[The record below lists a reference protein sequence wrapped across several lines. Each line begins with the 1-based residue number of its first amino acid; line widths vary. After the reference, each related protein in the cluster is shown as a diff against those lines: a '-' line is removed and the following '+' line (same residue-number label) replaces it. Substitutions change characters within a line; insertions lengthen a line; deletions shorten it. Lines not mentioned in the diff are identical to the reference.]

1 MLTSSPVAPLPLPPP
16 FTGLALPA
24 ALLAATVPT
33 VLAYN
38 QPPSATLLN
47 QCLAVALWGGVA
59 IALPAGR
66 WVRSAWP
73 LLAALALLA
82 YAALASWL
90 FGALPMSLALLAL
103 GLLAGAGLMVVTGAS
118 AAQAG
123 GGVAAP
129 SGPSAFAALAAGLLA
144 AGVLGAAVALVQV
157 FAPGATDGQW
167 IAHSGLAGRAVG
179 NLRQPNH
186 LGSLLLWALVAA
198 VALHELRRLPRA
210 ALWALAAL
218 LVWAV
223 ELTASRTGAVGL
235 GLLLLWALVDR
246 RLSPGA
252 RWLLAATPLL
262 YAVAYGAMAWY
273 GDISQQALGAGAR
286 LLAEGAVA
294 GATTGID
301 SPNSRLNIWR
311 NTLALI
317 AAYPMGVGFGEFNF
331 AWTLT
336 AFAHRPTA
344 FFDHTHNLLLHL
356 AVELGLPGAA
366 AVCGLLGL
374 ALWQGGQRARR
385 ASGDGGVVARAGG
398 VLVLITLLH
407 SLVEY
412 PLWYA
417 YFLLPTAL
425 AWGFVLGTPV
435 GANTRAN
442 TNTAANADATPNAT
456 AATSDPAGLPPA
468 RPARP
473 GWGMAAGALMA
484 LGGALAVLDYQRVV
498 VIYAPTAQSGPLA
511 ERIIAGQHSPLF
523 AHHADYAA
531 ATSNAPADSVAL
543 GLARAPHS
551 LLDTRLMMG
560 WASHLAVSGRP
571 AQLDQARWLAQRLRE
586 FDNRDADAFFARC
599 AGAATA
605 AFQCQ
610 PPLAVHT
617 WREFL
622 DEPAEAPG
630 SVLPPPSPPP
640 SAGRLLPQSGP
651 AVAPSGPLSVTP
663 SASQ

>member
-1 MLTSSPVAPLPLPPP
+1 MLTSSPVAPLPLPPPP

-59 IALPAGR
+59 MALPAGR
-66 WVRSAWP
+66 LLRSAWP
-73 LLAALALLA
+73 LLAALGLMAL
-82 YAALASWL
+82 AALASWL
-90 FGALPMSLALLAL
+90 FGGLPMSLALLAL
-103 GLLAGAGLMVVTGAS
+103 GLLAGAALMVATGAS
-118 AAQAG
+118 AA
-123 GGVAAP
+123 
-129 SGPSAFAALAAGLLA
+129 SGPGAASAFAALAAGLLA
-144 AGVLGAAVALVQV
+144 AGVLGAVVALVQV
-157 FAPGATDGQW
+157 FAPGWTDGNW

-186 LGSLLLWALVAA
+186 LCSLLLWALVAA
-198 VALHELRRLPRA
+198 VALHELRWLPRA
-210 ALWALAAL
+210 MLWLLAGL

-235 GLLLLWALVDR
+235 GLLLLWALLDR
-246 RLSPGA
+246 RLSPSA
-252 RWLLAATPLL
+252 RWMLAATPVL

-286 LLAEGAVA
+286 LLAEGGVGGVGGA
-294 GATTGID
+294 GGSATGID

-317 AAYPMGVGFGEFNF
+317 AAHPWGVGFGEFNF

-336 AFAHRPTA
+336 TFAHRPTA
-344 FFDHTHNLLLHL
+344 FFDHTHNLPLHL

-366 AVCGLLGL
+366 AVCGLLLL
-374 ALWQGGQRARR
+374 ALWRGGQRARR
-385 ASGDGGVVARAGG
+385 ASGDTGVVARAGAL
-398 VLVLITLLH
+398 LVLITLLH

-425 AWGFVLGTPV
+425 AWGFVLGTPI
-435 GANTRAN
+435 T
-442 TNTAANADATPNAT
+442 
-456 AATSDPAGLPPA
+456 GLASAQPA
-468 RPARP
+468 RPVNR
-473 GWGMAAGALMA
+473 GWGTAAGALMV
-484 LGGALAVLDYQRVV
+484 LGGAGALLDYQRVV
-498 VIYAPTAQSGPLA
+498 VIYAPTAQSGSLA
-511 ERIIAGQHSPLF
+511 ARIASGQRSPLF

-531 ATSNAPADSVAL
+531 ATNNAPPDSVAL
-543 GLARAPHS
+543 GLARAPHA

-560 WASHLAVSGRP
+560 WANHLAASGQAVP
-571 AQLDQARWLAQRLRE
+571 LDQARWLAQRLRE
-586 FDNRDADAFFARC
+586 FDNRDADTFFAPC
-599 AGAATA
+599 EGGATV

-610 PPLAVHT
+610 APLAQHS

-622 DEPAEAPG
+622 AQPVELPG
-630 SVLPPPSPPP
+630 QP
-640 SAGRLLPQSGP
+640 GP
-651 AVAPSGPLSVTP
+651 AGAASASTSAPP

>member
-1 MLTSSPVAPLPLPPP
+1 MSTASNAAPPPP

-24 ALLAATVPT
+24 ALLAASVPT
-33 VLAYN
+33 LLAYN

-47 QCLAVALWGGVA
+47 QCVAVALWGGVA
-59 IALPAGR
+59 MALPAGR
-66 WVRSAWP
+66 WVRSVWP
-73 LLAALALLA
+73 LLAALGLMAF
-82 YAALASWL
+82 AALASWL
-90 FGALPMSLALLAL
+90 LGALPMSLALLAL
-103 GLLAGAGLMVVTGAS
+103 GLLAGAAIMVVTGAS
-118 AAQAG
+118 AAQARG
-123 GGVAAP
+123 GTGAP
-129 SGPSAFAALAAGLLA
+129 TGPSAFAALAAGLLA

-157 FAPGATDGQW
+157 FAPGATDGRW

-186 LGSLLLWALVAA
+186 LCSLLLWALVAA
-198 VALHELRRLPRA
+198 AALHELRRLPRT

-235 GLLLLWALVDR
+235 GLLLLWALIDR
-246 RLSPGA
+246 RLSPSA

-273 GDISQQALGAGAR
+273 GSISQQALGAGAR
-286 LLAEGAVA
+286 LVAEGAVA
-294 GATTGID
+294 GAATGID

-317 AAYPMGVGFGEFNF
+317 ADYPGGVGFGEFNF

-344 FFDHTHNLLLHL
+344 FFDHTHNLPLQL

-366 AVCGLLGL
+366 AMCGLLLL
-374 ALWQGGQRARR
+374 ALWQGGRRAHR
-385 ASGDGGVVARAGG
+385 ASGDAGVVARAGG
-398 VLVLITLLH
+398 ALVLITLLH

-425 AWGFVLGTPV
+425 AWGFVLGTPAEP
-435 GANTRAN
+435 GAAL
-442 TNTAANADATPNAT
+442 AAAQ
-456 AATSDPAGLPPA
+456 PAQPAQPA
-468 RPARP
+468 RLARP
-473 GWGMAAGALMA
+473 GWGLAAGALMA
-484 LGGALAVLDYQRVV
+484 LGGALALLDYQRVV
-498 VIYAPTAQSGPLA
+498 VIYAPTADSGSLA
-511 ERIIAGQHSPLF
+511 ARIADGQRSPLF

-531 ATSNAPADSVAL
+531 ATNNAPLDSVAL
-543 GLARAPHS
+543 GMARAPHS

-560 WASHLAVSGRP
+560 WASHLAASGQAEQR
-571 AQLDQARWLAQRLRE
+571 DQARWLAQRLRE
-586 FDNRDADAFFARC
+586 FDNRDADAFFAPC
-599 AGAATA
+599 AGGASAL
-605 AFQCQ
+605 FQCQ
-610 PPLAVHT
+610 APLAVHT
-617 WREFL
+617 WRAFL
-622 DEPAEAPG
+622 DEPAAAPAG
-630 SVLPPPSPPP
+630 GLPAP
-640 SAGRLLPQSGP
+640 SAGRPLPQPGP
-651 AVAPSGPLSVTP
+651 AVAPAAPPSVPASGSP

>member
-1 MLTSSPVAPLPLPPP
+1 MLTSAPVAPLPPPLP
-16 FTGLALPA
+16 FAGLALPA

-33 VLAYN
+33 LLAYN

-59 IALPAGR
+59 LALPPGR

-73 LLAALALLA
+73 LLAALGLMT

-90 FGALPMSLALLAL
+90 LGALPMSLALLAL

-118 AAQAG
+118 AAQACSAVG
-123 GGVAAP
+123 AP
-129 SGPSAFAALAAGLLA
+129 TGPSAFAALAAGLLA
-144 AGVLGAAVALVQV
+144 AGVLGAVVALVQV
-157 FAPGATDGQW
+157 FAPGATDGRW

-286 LLAEGAVA
+286 LVAEGAVA
-294 GATTGID
+294 GAATGID

-344 FFDHTHNLLLHL
+344 FFDHTHNLPLHL

-366 AVCGLLGL
+366 AVCGLLLL
-374 ALWQGGQRARR
+374 ALWRGGQRARR
-385 ASGDGGVVARAGG
+385 ARGDAGVVARAGG
-398 VLVLITLLH
+398 ALVLITLLH

-425 AWGFVLGTPV
+425 AWGFVLGTPA
-435 GANTRAN
+435 GANASASTHANAHAN
-442 TNTAANADATPNAT
+442 THADTQANTAAT
-456 AATSDPAGLPPA
+456 AGEPAGLRPA

-473 GWGMAAGALMA
+473 GWGLTAGALMA
-484 LGGALAVLDYQRVV
+484 LGGALALLDYQRVV
-498 VIYAPTAQSGPLA
+498 VIYAPTAESGSLA
-511 ERIIAGQHSPLF
+511 ARISAGQHSPLF

-531 ATSNAPADSVAL
+531 ATNNAPPDSIAL
-543 GLARAPHS
+543 GLLRAPHS

-560 WASHLAVSGRP
+560 WASHLAVSGQALQR
-571 AQLDQARWLAQRLRE
+571 DQARWLAQRLRE
-586 FDNRDADAFFARC
+586 FDNRDADAFFALC
-599 AGAATA
+599 AGGATV

-610 PPLAVHT
+610 APLAVHS

-622 DEPAEAPG
+622 DEPAAAPG
-630 SVLPPPSPPP
+630 GALPPPP
-640 SAGRLLPQSGP
+640 AGRPLPQPGP
-651 AVAPSGPLSVTP
+651 AVGPSAALSVAS
-663 SASQ
+663 SARQ

>member
-1 MLTSSPVAPLPLPPP
+1 MLIASNAAPLLPPP
-16 FTGLALPA
+16 FAGLALPA

-33 VLAYN
+33 LLAYN

-47 QCLAVALWGGVA
+47 QCVAVALWGGVA
-59 IALPAGR
+59 MALPAGR

-73 LLAALALLA
+73 LLAALGLMAC
-82 YAALASWL
+82 AALASWWL
-90 FGALPMSLALLAL
+90 GALPMSLALLAL
-103 GLLAGAGLMVVTGAS
+103 GLLAGAALMVVTGAS
-118 AAQAG
+118 AAQARD
-123 GGVAAP
+123 AAGAP
-129 SGPSAFAALAAGLLA
+129 TGPAAFAALAAGLLA

-157 FAPGATDGQW
+157 FAPGATDGHW

-186 LGSLLLWALVAA
+186 LCSLLLWALVAA
-198 VALHELRRLPRA
+198 VALHELRWLPRA
-210 ALWALAAL
+210 GLWALAVL

-235 GLLLLWALVDR
+235 GLLLLWALLDR

-286 LLAEGAVA
+286 LLAEGGVG
-294 GATTGID
+294 GAATGID
-301 SPNSRLNIWR
+301 SPNSRLNIWH

-317 AAYPMGVGFGEFNF
+317 AANPWAGVGFGEFNF

-336 AFAHRPTA
+336 AFDHRPTA
-344 FFDHTHNLLLHL
+344 FFDHTHNLPLQL

-366 AVCGLLGL
+366 AVCGLLLL
-374 ALWQGGQRARR
+374 ALWQGGRRAQR
-385 ASGDGGVVARAGG
+385 ASGDAGVVARAGG
-398 VLVLITLLH
+398 MLVLITLLH

-425 AWGFVLGTPV
+425 AWGFVLGTP
-435 GANTRAN
+435 
-442 TNTAANADATPNAT
+442 ADASTAT
-456 AATSDPAGLPPA
+456 AAQPAP
-468 RPARP
+468 PARP
-473 GWGMAAGALMA
+473 GWGLAAGALMA
-484 LGGALAVLDYQRVV
+484 LGGALALLDYQRVV
-498 VIYAPTAQSGPLA
+498 VIYAPTADSGSLA
-511 ERIIAGQHSPLF
+511 ARISAGQHSPLF

-531 ATSNAPADSVAL
+531 ATNNAPPDSVAL

-560 WASHLAVSGRP
+560 WASHLAVSGQ
-571 AQLDQARWLAQRLRE
+571 AGQLDQARWLAQRLRE
-586 FDNRDADAFFARC
+586 FDNRDADAFFAPC
-599 AGAATA
+599 ADGATV

-610 PPLAVHT
+610 APLAVHS

-622 DEPAEAPG
+622 APPAAVPG
-630 SVLPPPSPPP
+630 H
-640 SAGRLLPQSGP
+640 AGPAQPGP
-651 AVAPSGPLSVTP
+651 AVAPSAPLSTPPSATP
-663 SASQ
+663 SARQ

>member
-1 MLTSSPVAPLPLPPP
+1 MLTASPAAPPP
-16 FTGLALPA
+16 RLSGLALPA
-24 ALLAATVPT
+24 ALLGATVPT
-33 VLAYN
+33 LLAYN

-59 IALPAGR
+59 MALPAGR
-66 WVRSAWP
+66 LLRSAWP
-73 LLAALALLA
+73 LLAALGLMAF
-82 YAALASWL
+82 AALASWL
-90 FGALPMSLALLAL
+90 LGALPMSLALLAL
-103 GLLAGAGLMVVTGAS
+103 GLLAGAALMVATGAS
-118 AAQAG
+118 AA
-123 GGVAAP
+123 
-129 SGPSAFAALAAGLLA
+129 SGPGATGAFAALAAGLLG

-157 FAPGATDGQW
+157 FAPGWTDGQW

-186 LGSLLLWALVAA
+186 LCSLLLWALVAA
-198 VALHELRRLPRA
+198 VALHELRYLPRA
-210 ALWALAAL
+210 MLWLLAGL

-235 GLLLLWALVDR
+235 ALLLLWALLDR
-246 RLSPGA
+246 RLSPSA
-252 RWLLAATPLL
+252 RALLAATPVL

-286 LLAEGAVA
+286 LVAEGAVA
-294 GATTGID
+294 GSATGID

-317 AAYPMGVGFGEFNF
+317 AAHPWGVGFGEFNF

-336 AFAHRPTA
+336 SFVNRPTA
-344 FFDHTHNLLLHL
+344 FFDHTHNLLLQW

-366 AVCGLLGL
+366 AMTGLLLL
-374 ALWQGGQRARR
+374 ALWQGGQRARQ
-385 ASGDGGVVARAGG
+385 ASGDAGVVARAGA
-398 VLVLITLLH
+398 VLVLIMLLH

-425 AWGFVLGTPV
+425 AWGFVLGTPTTGV
-435 GANTRAN
+435 ASAQ
-442 TNTAANADATPNAT
+442 
-456 AATSDPAGLPPA
+456 PA
-468 RPARP
+468 RPAHR
-473 GWGMAAGALMA
+473 GWGTAAGALMV
-484 LGGALAVLDYQRVV
+484 LGGALALLDYQRVV
-498 VIYAPTAQSGPLA
+498 VIYAPTAQSDSLA
-511 ERIIAGQHSPLF
+511 LRIAAGQRSPLF

-531 ATSNAPADSVAL
+531 ATNNAPLDSVVL
-543 GLARAPHS
+543 GMARAPHS

-560 WASHLAVSGRP
+560 WASHLAASGQALP
-571 AQLDQARWLAQRLRE
+571 MDQARWLAQRLRE
-586 FDNRDADAFFARC
+586 FDNRDADPFFAAC
-599 AGAATA
+599 AGGATA

-610 PPLAVHT
+610 PAHAVHS

-622 DEPAEAPG
+622 APPAELPG
-630 SVLPPPSPPP
+630 Q
-640 SAGRLLPQSGP
+640 RGP
-651 AVAPSGPLSVTP
+651 AGAASAAP